1 MEEQLP
7 EMIQTVKEMGSP
19 VLWVCD
25 PMHGNTES
33 TSDGTKTRRFD
44 NVVAEL
50 ESSFKVHESMGS
62 HLGGVHLELTG
73 ENVTECTGGARGLT
87 DGDLARDYKSTVDPR
102 LNYEQAMEI
111 AMRIAGLDK
120 AKAS

>member
-1 MEEQLP
+1 
-7 EMIQTVKEMGSP
+7 MGTS

-50 ESSFKVHESMGS
+50 ESAFKVHESMGS

-87 DGDLARDYKSTVDPR
+87 DADLARAYKSTVDPR
-102 LNYEQAMEI
+102 LNYEQAMEV
-111 AMRIAGLDK
+111 AMRIAGLNK
-120 AKAS
+120 QR